1 MRVSLDP
8 WGCALAQTAGGSL
21 CAAVGKS
28 HLPKSRTEV
37 PSGCNSVIAA
47 LLPVKVFSSS
57 KQRLA
62 GFLTPHERALLARTM
77 FEDVFAA
84 LREAQAM
91 RQGLDRL
98 LVVSAEPYVLSRCRQ
113 ESIAVLEEREQLS
126 HSNSVK
132 LATRWASRLGA
143 TSLLSVPIDTP
154 AVTPRE
160 ILSLL
165 RAHRKFPVVVVPSA
179 DGSGTN
185 ALLRT
190 PPDVIDPRFGPGSC
204 RLHVQA
210 AEAKGLPC
218 SVFHSTGPMSNGL
231 LNDID
236 TPEDL
241 AHFLSL
247 DRPCRTTEL
256 ARQFLRAD
264 RETAACL

>member
-1 MRVSLDP
+1 M
-8 WGCALAQTAGGSL
+8 
-21 CAAVGKS
+21 
-28 HLPKSRTEV
+28 
-37 PSGCNSVIAA
+37 IAA
-47 LLPVKVFSSS
+47 LLPVKIFSSS

-62 GFLTPHERALLARTM
+62 GLLTPQERALLACTM

-84 LREAQAM
+84 LREAQELK
-91 RQGLDRL
+91 QGFDRL
-98 LVVSAEPYVLSRCRQ
+98 LVVTAEPYVLSRCRQ
-113 ESIAVLEEREQLS
+113 EGVMVLEEQEQLS
-126 HSNSVK
+126 HNDSVK
-132 LATRWASRLGA
+132 LATRWAARLGA

-204 RLHVQA
+204 KLHVQA

-218 SVFHSTGPMSNGL
+218 SVFHSTGPISNGPMINGLKSNGLQNNGL

-256 ARQFLRAD
+256 VRQLLRAD

>member
-1 MRVSLDP
+1 M
-8 WGCALAQTAGGSL
+8 
-21 CAAVGKS
+21 
-28 HLPKSRTEV
+28 
-37 PSGCNSVIAA
+37 IAA

-62 GFLTPHERALLARTM
+62 GFLTPQERALLARTM

-98 LVVSAEPYVLSRCRQ
+98 LVVSAEPYVLSRCHQ
-113 ESIAVLEEREQLS
+113 EGVAVLEEREQLS
-126 HSNSVK
+126 HSDSVK

-165 RAHRKFPVVVVPSA
+165 HAHRKFPVVVVPSA

-190 PPDVIDPRFGPGSC
+190 PPDAIDPRFGPGSC
-204 RLHVQA
+204 KLHVQA

-218 SVFHSTGPMSNGL
+218 SVFHSTGPSTGTMSNGLKSNGLQNNGL

-256 ARQFLRAD
+256 VRQFLRAD

>member
-1 MRVSLDP
+1 
-8 WGCALAQTAGGSL
+8 
-21 CAAVGKS
+21 
-28 HLPKSRTEV
+28 
-37 PSGCNSVIAA
+37 
-47 LLPVKVFSSS
+47 
-57 KQRLA
+57 
-62 GFLTPHERALLARTM
+62 M

-84 LREAQAM
+84 LREAQEM
-91 RQGLDRL
+91 KQGLDRL
-98 LVVSAEPYVLSRCRQ
+98 LVVSAEPYVLSRCRR
-113 ESIAVLEEREQLS
+113 EGVAVLEEREQLS
-126 HSNSVK
+126 HSDSVK
-132 LATRWASRLGA
+132 LATQWAARLGA

-160 ILSLL
+160 VLSLL

-204 RLHVQA
+204 KLHVQA
-210 AEAKGLPC
+210 AEAKGLLY
-218 SVFHSTGPMSNGL
+218 SVFHSIGSMSNGLKSNGLKSNGKSNGL

-241 AHFLSL
+241 ARFVSL
-247 DRPCRTTEL
+247 QSSCRTTEL

-264 RETAACL
+264 REKATCL

>member
-1 MRVSLDP
+1 MI
-8 WGCALAQTAGGSL
+8 
-21 CAAVGKS
+21 AV
-28 HLPKSRTEV
+28 
-37 PSGCNSVIAA
+37 
-47 LLPVKVFSSS
+47 LLPVKEFSSS

-62 GFLTPHERALLARTM
+62 GFLTPQERALLARTM

-84 LREAQAM
+84 LREAQEM
-91 RQGLDRL
+91 KQGLDRL
-98 LVVSAEPYVLSRCRQ
+98 LVVSAEPYVFSRCRQ
-113 ESIAVLEEREQLS
+113 EGVAVLEEREQLS
-126 HSNSVK
+126 HSDSVT
-132 LATRWASRLGA
+132 LATKWAARLGA

-165 RAHRKFPVVVVPSA
+165 REHRKFQVVVVPSA

-190 PPDVIDPRFGPGSC
+190 PPDIIDPRFGPGSC
-204 RLHVQA
+204 KLHVQA
-210 AEAKGLPC
+210 AEAKRLPC
-218 SVFHSTGPMSNGL
+218 SVFHSIGSKSNGL
-231 LNDID
+231 SNDID

-241 AHFLSL
+241 SHFLSL
-247 DRPCRTTEL
+247 DRPCRTTGL